1 MAHPRGHDLMGQA
14 EKSLMLMVGVFI
26 RPAAIVI
33 GFVFLSGWEW
43 YASLPIGIVVAAVV
57 VIFGGFIKGKL
68 NQ

>member
-1 MAHPRGHDLMGQA
+1 MFWNILGI
-14 EKSLMLMVGVFI
+14 V
-26 RPAAIVI
+26 IVI